1 MNDTWTKAAVWMAA
15 LGALVA
21 GCGSDASTSSV
32 TSTESAPVATSG
44 PAATSPGVE
53 DVDYVYQT
61 RVDDPGVAG
70 GDDGIGVFVSI
81 EGQVRRVDGD
91 APGGRH
97 KHPVWTNDGSQVT
110 FVAEAEWDAR
120 GAVVRGSE
128 VWVVD
133 PTGEDATSLIT
144 CDCWDL
150 DNPSW
155 SPDGGRIAYVEF
167 DASVDPASDLPP
179 AASRIVVLEWSTGE
193 RTVVARSEPGQ
204 LVDLPR
210 WSPDGRSLVVSIDRF
225 DDRGSETGSSFGIIP
240 STGADTVTP
249 MLPFEEYAYSADWSW
264 ATGALVFSVEG
275 QGYAWTD
282 PKVSHWDL
290 FEIQPDGSG
299 RRTITNVGDV
309 RRLYLPMWSSDGS
322 SIAATLDTTPDEA
335 GGDLVVVIDAATGVI
350 TPLGPEGAR
359 TRIRPSQERG

>member
-1 MNDTWTKAAVWMAA
+1 MHDTWTKAAVWMAA

-61 RVDDPGVAG
+61 RVDDPGVPG

-81 EGQVRRVDGD
+81 EGQVRRVDGE

-133 PTGEDATSLIT
+133 PTGGDATS
-144 CDCWDL
+144 
-150 DNPSW
+150 
-155 SPDGGRIAYVEF
+155 
-167 DASVDPASDLPP
+167 
-179 AASRIVVLEWSTGE
+179 
-193 RTVVARSEPGQ
+193 
-204 LVDLPR
+204 
-210 WSPDGRSLVVSIDRF
+210 
-225 DDRGSETGSSFGIIP
+225 
-240 STGADTVTP
+240 
-249 MLPFEEYAYSADWSW
+249 
-264 ATGALVFSVEG
+264 
-275 QGYAWTD
+275 
-282 PKVSHWDL
+282 
-290 FEIQPDGSG
+290 
-299 RRTITNVGDV
+299 
-309 RRLYLPMWSSDGS
+309 
-322 SIAATLDTTPDEA
+322 
-335 GGDLVVVIDAATGVI
+335 
-350 TPLGPEGAR
+350 
-359 TRIRPSQERG
+359 